1 VIAPSTRRA
10 SALAVAA
17 ALGGLALGGCATE
30 HPPQL
35 SRSALVEAET
45 FPYYRIYWVGPRFEG
60 RPLAAVDGTE
70 SYSTTIGDS
79 VYYGD
84 CINNTG
90 LLGGGGSC
98 RLPLQVTTVIYR
110 RHYNAPLGPQS
121 NTLIRGVPAV
131 TYDEGR
137 SIELYSGHTSIDVFS
152 ATAQGAL
159 RAAWALRT
167 LNTPGS
173 PSADLPP
180 PVFCPGLAGPQ
191 SPQVQSAMLHLPG
204 EACQKDAAVLT
215 ATERL
220 REKPRSI
227 GEPGAPFG
235 PTGPF
240 EPTGPGSPSEAL
252 RSAGGEG
259 ARTPPPARRSRGA
272 GRRTRPSRSAPEPTG

>member
-1 VIAPSTRRA
+1 MLTLLAAFA
-10 SALAVAA
+10 S
-17 ALGGLALGGCATE
+17 LALTGCSTE
-30 HPPQL
+30 RPPAV
-35 SRSALVEAET
+35 SRGSLVEAET

-60 RPLAAVDGTE
+60 HPLTAVDGTR

-110 RHYNAPLGPQS
+110 RHYNAPLGPQH

-137 SIELYSGHTSIDVFS
+137 SIELYSGLTSIDVFS
-152 ATAQGAL
+152 ATPQGAL

-167 LNTPGS
+167 LNAPGS
-173 PSADLPP
+173 AGADLPP

-191 SPQVQSAMLHLPG
+191 SPQVQSAMLHLPQR
-204 EACQKDAAVLT
+204 ACQKDAAVLRSI
-215 ATERL
+215 ERL

-235 PTGPF
+235 PAGPF
-240 EPTGPGSPSEAL
+240 QSTTTSPTITSRPAHPPARAER
-252 RSAGGEG
+252 RS
-259 ARTPPPARRSRGA
+259 RARRSRDA
-272 GRRTRPSRSAPEPTG
+272 GRRRRPSRSAPGPTG